1 MTARMTADWLS
12 ALSEAATFLIVLV
25 SVVAALVQLRHIRTG
40 NQLQALLALES
51 NFRTPELQTALSY
64 VQEQLPLRLE
74 DPAYRRQL
82 ESIGFVDPALHPEMI
97 VCNWFNEM
105 GTLVKRGLV
114 TEDPFMDLFA
124 RLIVHCWRQISP
136 AVAIMRRTRG
146 SSQYHDFE
154 YLASRAAEWLK
165 RNPEGAFPHAVAR
178 AALPDPW
185 RDADRESAAKG

>member
-1 MTARMTADWLS
+1 MTADWLS